1 MIIFSKRY
9 PGRGYLL
16 PHDNFI
22 KKAISKLESAEY
34 LFNGGF
40 YEDAASRA
48 YYAMYYGARA
58 LLALR
63 DIYPKTHSGLIS
75 KFGLQYVKE
84 GYLDVIYGRAIAQ
97 AKDIRESADYG
108 VGIEI
113 SKEEAED
120 VIENA
125 KSFLEKV
132 QNVIKEIKPDKL

>member
-1 MIIFSKRY
+1 
-9 PGRGYLL
+9 L
-16 PHDNFI
+16 PHNNLI
-22 KKAISKLESAEY
+22 EKAITKLESAEY
-34 LFNGGF
+34 LFDGGYF
-40 YEDAASRA
+40 EDAASRA

-63 DIYPKTHSGLIS
+63 DIYPKTHGGLIS

-84 GYLDVIYGRAIAQ
+84 GYLDVIHGRAIAQ

-113 SKEEAED
+113 SEEEAKD

-125 KSFLEKV
+125 KSFLDKV
-132 QNVIKEIKPDKL
+132 QNVIEEINSDKK

>member
-1 MIIFSKRY
+1 
-9 PGRGYLL
+9 L
-16 PHDNFI
+16 PHDNLI
-22 KKAISKLESAEY
+22 EKAISKLESAEY
-34 LFNGGF
+34 LFEGGF

-48 YYAMYYGARA
+48 YYSMYYCARA

-84 GYLDVIYGRAIAQ
+84 GYIDEIYGRAIAQ

-113 SKEEAED
+113 SEEEVKD

-125 KSFLEKV
+125 KSFLDKV
-132 QNVIKEIKPDKL
+132 QNIIKELKLNKI

>member
-1 MIIFSKRY
+1 
-9 PGRGYLL
+9 L
-16 PHDNFI
+16 PHKNLI
-22 KKAISKLESAEY
+22 EKAISKLESAEY
-34 LFNGGF
+34 LYDGGYF
-40 YEDAASRA
+40 EDAASRA

-58 LLALR
+58 LLALK

-84 GYLDVIYGRAIAQ
+84 GYLDVIHGRAIAQ

-113 SKEEAED
+113 SEEEAKD

-125 KSFLEKV
+125 KSFLDKV
-132 QNVIKEIKPDKL
+132 QNVIKEIKSDKK

>member
-1 MIIFSKRY
+1 
-9 PGRGYLL
+9 L
-16 PHDNFI
+16 PHNNLI
-22 KKAISKLESAEY
+22 EKAISKLESAEY
-34 LFNGGF
+34 LFDGGYF
-40 YEDAASRA
+40 EDAASRA

-84 GYLDVIYGRAIAQ
+84 GYLDVIHGRAIAQ

-113 SKEEAED
+113 SEE
-120 VIENA
+120 
-125 KSFLEKV
+125 
-132 QNVIKEIKPDKL
+132 